1 MVTIKIYLLKCRLFF
16 FFWLFGTI
24 LFFVTFCFSLSPG
37 DIVMLSCFNPDHSLS
52 LSDRGRILQKKRG
65 QRGGSFLLYIITST
79 KTKQGR
85 TKSWVTIAVII
96 AFFYPLPHKHPNCF
110 LLIRDCS
117 GAKFFHCQEGTFKE
131 DI

>member
-96 AFFYPLPHKHPNCF
+96 AFFLSPTTQTPQ
-110 LLIRDCS
+110 LLSANQRLFRCKILSLSRRH
-117 GAKFFHCQEGTFKE
+117 F
-131 DI
+131 